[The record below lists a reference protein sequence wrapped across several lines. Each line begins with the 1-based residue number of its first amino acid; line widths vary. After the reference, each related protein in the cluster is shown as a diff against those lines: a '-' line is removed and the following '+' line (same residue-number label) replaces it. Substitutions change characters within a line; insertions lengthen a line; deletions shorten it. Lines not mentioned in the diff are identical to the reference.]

1 MKLDP
6 GEGFDCAES
15 CVWGKHVMKGAQMG
29 FVQSQAILASFGKEH
44 SEKLFGINQNCLTE
58 KNHLSLQYSAVWLKS
73 IK

>member
-15 CVWGKHVMKGAQMG
+15 CVWGKHVMKGTQMG

-58 KNHLSLQYSAVWLKS
+58 KNHLFLAVLS
-73 IK
+73 CLIKVD